1 MSRASRQPVRPRPGR
16 LPACALLRAAG
27 LVPLLA
33 ACYAQRPLTTTVPAP
48 LTRIVA
54 QVTDSGVIA
63 MSNAIGSGAVEVEGV
78 VTGADAVAWELEL
91 LRVDYRGGASVTW
104 HRERVTFPR
113 AALTHAT
120 ERRYSKQRTWTAAG
134 LIVAGSLL
142 VARLFGAFGGNDSD
156 NGGPPPPP
164 N

>member
-1 MSRASRQPVRPRPGR
+1 MPEPQ
-16 LPACALLRAAG
+16 
-27 LVPLLA
+27 
-33 ACYAQRPLTTTVPAP
+33 
-48 LTRIVA
+48 TRIVA
-54 QVTDSGVIA
+54 QVSDSGVIA
-63 MSNAIGSGAVEVEGV
+63 MSNAIGAGAVEVEGV

-113 AALTHAT
+113 AALMHAS

-142 VARLFGAFGGNDSD
+142 VARLFGALGGNDSD
-156 NGGPPPPP
+156 NSGPPPPP